1 MAGLIDLYEKWDEG
15 EISDSELADKC
26 KAIGFG
32 QPIILRQPAPQP
44 PPSPHVSQLAA
55 SGISVGHP
63 AFSK

>member
-32 QPIILRQPAPQP
+32 QPIILRQPAPP
-44 PPSPHVSQLAA
+44 PPHVSQLAA

-63 AFSK
+63 AFRK